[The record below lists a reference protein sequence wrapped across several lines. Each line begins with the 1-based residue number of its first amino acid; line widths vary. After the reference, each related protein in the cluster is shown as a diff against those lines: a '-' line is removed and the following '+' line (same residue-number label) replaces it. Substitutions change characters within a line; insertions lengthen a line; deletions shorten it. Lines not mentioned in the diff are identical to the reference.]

1 MKLSFHSNRKEG
13 IDNKREVT
21 GMVSWVFI
29 LFALMLVVGIAA
41 LVYLVK
47 SLIDMWREYAA
58 TKNETVLLLFILNIV
73 GVFLSGSLLS
83 LIVAIIFYWR
93 RSSAMRTWGI
103 LLLLA
108 GPILFVL
115 FFIGIFTT
123 GDPQMMD
130 WQQFETDINL

>member
-1 MKLSFHSNRKEG
+1 
-13 IDNKREVT
+13 
-21 GMVSWVFI
+21 MVSWVFI

>member
-1 MKLSFHSNRKEG
+1 
-13 IDNKREVT
+13 
-21 GMVSWVFI
+21 MVSWFFI
-29 LFALMLVVGIAA
+29 LFALMVVVGIAA

-130 WQQFETDINL
+130 WQQFETDFNL

>member
-1 MKLSFHSNRKEG
+1 MKLSFDSNRKEG

-130 WQQFETDINL
+130 WQQFETD